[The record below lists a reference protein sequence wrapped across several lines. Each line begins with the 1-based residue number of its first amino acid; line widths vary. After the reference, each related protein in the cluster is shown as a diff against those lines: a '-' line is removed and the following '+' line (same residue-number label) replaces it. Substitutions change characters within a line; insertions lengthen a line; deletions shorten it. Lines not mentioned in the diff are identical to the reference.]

1 MIFGT
6 VVTYIDCVDY
16 GRRACCTGLFVS
28 SVLTS
33 GDNRL
38 TDILFD
44 IYQPKQSY
52 KMIYI
57 ILYMIRVIL
66 VFKQTEQIKKTKK
79 GVKKGENKRNKGNKN
94 HYSD

>member
-44 IYQPKQSY
+44 IY
-52 KMIYI
+52 
-57 ILYMIRVIL
+57 
-66 VFKQTEQIKKTKK
+66 
-79 GVKKGENKRNKGNKN
+79 
-94 HYSD
+94 